1 MILVL
6 VFVGSTIWPYPV
18 WSTELPP
25 RRCNGRPISQEVI
38 WQEHSAAS
46 PVRKNP
52 FKRAGRC
59 GR

>member
-25 RRCNGRPISQEVI
+25 RRCNGRQISKEVF
-38 WQEHSAAS
+38 WQEMTAS
-46 PVRKNP
+46 QSVRKTPINW
-52 FKRAGRC
+52 AGRC

>member
-25 RRCNGRPISQEVI
+25 RRCNGPQISKEVI
-38 WQEHSAAS
+38 WQEMNAS
-46 PVRKNP
+46 QSVRKTPIN
-52 FKRAGRC
+52 RAGRC

>member
-1 MILVL
+1 MVLVL

-18 WSTELPP
+18 WSIELPP
-25 RRCNGRPISQEVI
+25 RRCIGRPISQEVI
-38 WQEHSAAS
+38 WQENAS
-46 PVRKNP
+46 MALIRKHP

>member
-25 RRCNGRPISQEVI
+25 RRCNGPQISKEVI
-38 WQEHSAAS
+38 WQELTA
-46 PVRKNP
+46 
-52 FKRAGRC
+52 
-59 GR
+59 

>member
-18 WSTELPP
+18 WSTELTP

-38 WQEHSAAS
+38 WQENPSVP

-52 FKRAGRC
+52 FKRTGRC